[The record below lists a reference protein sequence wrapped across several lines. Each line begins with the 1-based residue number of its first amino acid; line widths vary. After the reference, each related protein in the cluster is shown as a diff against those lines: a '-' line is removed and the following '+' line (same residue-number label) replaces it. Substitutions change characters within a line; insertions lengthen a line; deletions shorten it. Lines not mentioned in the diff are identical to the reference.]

1 MRGNLIYRFTI
12 FCIRVYARIMLQ
24 FDVHWHGDLPSGPKL
39 FVANHPSATDPF
51 VLSLLPNEHLT
62 IMLSGKAFSMP
73 LFGAYLRYVE
83 QICVESGSDSLELA
97 RARLRAG
104 RSVII
109 FPEGWIS
116 PEVGYNPPHS
126 GAARLALETGAS
138 VIPIGVHLQR
148 DRRKLL
154 SSRLSGN
161 YTEALWYFR
170 GPYFVN
176 VGEPIRFSGDAS
188 DKELVQKVTGQIMQK
203 IELLAT
209 ESEYRALAK
218 TNSTIPIG
226 RRDKVESVD

>member
-1 MRGNLIYRFTI
+1 MRGNLIYRLTI
-12 FCIRVYARIMLQ
+12 FCVRIYARIMLK
-24 FDVHWHGDLPSGPKL
+24 FDVHWHGGLPSGPKL

-73 LFGAYLRYVE
+73 LFGPYLRYVE

-97 RARLRAG
+97 QARLRAG

-116 PEVGYNPPHS
+116 PEVGHNPPHS

-138 VIPIGVHLQR
+138 VIPIGVYLQR
-148 DRRKLL
+148 NRRKLL
-154 SSRLSGN
+154 SSRLSGEH
-161 YTEALWYFR
+161 TEALWYFR

-188 DKELVQKVTGQIMQK
+188 NKELVQKVTGQIMQK
-203 IELLAT
+203 IESLAK
-209 ESEYRALAK
+209 ESEHRFL
-218 TNSTIPIG
+218 TETISRVPAG
-226 RRDKVESVD
+226 HRDIAESAD